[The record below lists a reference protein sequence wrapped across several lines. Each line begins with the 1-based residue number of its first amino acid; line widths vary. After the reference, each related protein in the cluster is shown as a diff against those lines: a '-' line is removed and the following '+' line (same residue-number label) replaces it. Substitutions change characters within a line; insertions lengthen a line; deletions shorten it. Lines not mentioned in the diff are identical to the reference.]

1 MTGASWLPTQ
11 LQVQSNSSSGNKR
24 RVGQSRTSVASFSGS
39 CVCTSVPN
47 NNNEAGVAGTRTLRR
62 ELWIENKLSFR
73 KEPLRRSVNFSISQ
87 AQECI

>member
-1 MTGASWLPTQ
+1 MTGATRLPTQ

-47 NNNEAGVAGTRTLRR
+47 NNNEAGVAGTRTLR

-87 AQECI
+87 AQERI